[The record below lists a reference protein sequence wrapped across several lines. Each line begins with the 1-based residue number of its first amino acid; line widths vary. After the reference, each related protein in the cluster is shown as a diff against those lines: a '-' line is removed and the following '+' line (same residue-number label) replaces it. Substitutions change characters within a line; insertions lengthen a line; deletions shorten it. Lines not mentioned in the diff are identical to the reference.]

1 MISELI
7 KLATHLDKLGHYR
20 EANYLDGVIK
30 KASEDESIRSRLVN
44 VYSSRLWKASK
55 VVPYGGPYGGT
66 DEEEIFKVLDRMIE
80 AQQSHHGIGE
90 DVARNFASSHLVDKS
105 LFNWLHDEF
114 ASDKNPFNNPEEWVP
129 IKNKLDKLGIGPDT
143 GYGTQSV
150 EYRL

>member
-20 EANYLDGVIK
+20 EANYLDAAIK
-30 KASEDESIRSRLVN
+30 KASEDESIRSKLVGA
-44 VYSSRLWKASK
+44 YSWRLWKAGQ
-55 VVPYGGPYGGT
+55 VVPYGGPIGGT
-66 DEEEIFKVLDRMIE
+66 DEEEISEVLDRMIE
-80 AQQSHHGIGE
+80 AQQSHYGIGE
-90 DVARNFASSHLVDKS
+90 DVARSFASASYTDKS

-114 ASDKNPFNNPEEWVP
+114 VSNKNPFNDPEEWVP